1 MWKFIIFV
9 SCCVFVLSCSK
20 SENCV
25 EIIKDDCVCT
35 LQYDPVCGCN
45 NKTYGNAC
53 AAACASIEVE
63 YSGECR
69 K

>member
-1 MWKFIIFV
+1 M
-9 SCCVFVLSCSK
+9 

-25 EIIKDDCVCT
+25 EIIKDDCACT

-53 AAACASIEVE
+53 AAACASVEVA
-63 YSGECR
+63 YWGECR